1 MGQKSFGQILREC
14 IYPKPVEIELEKTI
28 KLLITTP
35 ITKYYQSENAKET
48 VAIIEDPDGSISIGF
63 ARAGRSDTEANRIT
77 SKDGIDIAE
86 GRARKARKLKIPLIE
101 KNYVRG
107 IYLPKIDKYI

>member
-14 IYPKPVEIELEKTI
+14 IYPKTVEIELEKTI
-28 KLLITTP
+28 QYLIP
-35 ITKYYQSENAKET
+35 IPTTKYYQSENAKET

-63 ARAGRSDTEANRIT
+63 ARAGRQDLEFGRVT

-86 GRARKARKLKIPLIE
+86 GRAKKARKLKIPLIE

-107 IYLPKIDKYI
+107 IYLPRIKEGI